1 MIRQVAVLGATG
13 AIGSGA
19 LDVIRS
25 QPHRYRARVLA
36 AHRDVDALAKL
47 CSIHRPDLA
56 VIADASLEAALARR
70 LVSAGVLC
78 DIAGGPEA
86 LVQAAASA
94 SCDTAVIE
102 IAGFAGIEVALAAA
116 RTGKRLL
123 LGNQETAVMAGP
135 LLHQALT
142 KGGGVLIPLA
152 PELHAAFLT
161 LAHVQPG
168 RIPQRLL
175 LAGTGGPFYGQRR
188 SQLMAVIPEQ
198 LDAVTSGGV
207 RAALDIACLMRH
219 GLQLIAAHSV
229 LHAAPSRIEAAIQPQ
244 GQVHALL
251 EYADGS
257 PEAQRG
263 DSDRQ
268 ATLAQALAWPASLAA
283 KEAPQHTPA
292 EPPEI
297 EPPDT
302 ASFRCLALAYQALR
316 AGGDASTILNAAYD
330 VAAEA
335 FLAGA
340 LPFLSIADLVEQ
352 VLMELPPMPVVDI
365 QTLSERERAAQGAA
379 RRVLRNAC

>member
-1 MIRQVAVLGATG
+1 VIRQVAVLGATG

-142 KGGGVLIPLA
+142 KGV
-152 PELHAAFLT
+152 
-161 LAHVQPG
+161 
-168 RIPQRLL
+168 
-175 LAGTGGPFYGQRR
+175 
-188 SQLMAVIPEQ
+188 
-198 LDAVTSGGV
+198 
-207 RAALDIACLMRH
+207 
-219 GLQLIAAHSV
+219 
-229 LHAAPSRIEAAIQPQ
+229 
-244 GQVHALL
+244 
-251 EYADGS
+251 
-257 PEAQRG
+257 
-263 DSDRQ
+263 
-268 ATLAQALAWPASLAA
+268 
-283 KEAPQHTPA
+283 
-292 EPPEI
+292 
-297 EPPDT
+297 
-302 ASFRCLALAYQALR
+302 AY
-316 AGGDASTILNAAYD
+316 
-330 VAAEA
+330 
-335 FLAGA
+335 
-340 LPFLSIADLVEQ
+340 
-352 VLMELPPMPVVDI
+352 
-365 QTLSERERAAQGAA
+365 
-379 RRVLRNAC
+379 